1 MPETVFEVLKRE
13 HKEIKRLLK
22 RADTDPRQ
30 FSHLA
35 QKLTMHVQTEED
47 VLYTPLRND
56 RHLHSMILE
65 GFAEHHVVDL
75 IMREIERSKTG
86 TDEWHAKLKVMKEN
100 LEHHIE
106 EEEEVLFPQAESIL
120 GSDRSI
126 DMAGRYAAVERELV
140 GVAR

>member
-106 EEEEVLFPQAESIL
+106 EEEGEMFKQARQVFDKDTLEEL
-120 GSDRSI
+120 GERMQTRKRS
-126 DMAGRYAAVERELV
+126 GLAA
-140 GVAR
+140 